1 VKKTSPHDQLEAFLS
16 RYSPEIRALATA
28 ALKKMRSRLPGA
40 FELVYDNYNAL
51 VVGFGATDRASDA
64 VFSIALYPRWVNL
77 FFLQGAKLGDPETL
91 LKGSGKQVRH
101 IVLEDPSVLDRP
113 AVRALMKEA
122 LQSSPKPIRRSSG
135 GTLVIKSISAK
146 KRPRRPREPIRS
158 RRTGREA

>member
-16 RYSPEIRALATA
+16 RYTPEIRALAVA
-28 ALKKMRSRLPGA
+28 ALKKIRARLPGA

-51 VVGFGATDRASDA
+51 VVGFGPTDRASEA
-64 VFSIALYPRWVNL
+64 VFSVALYPRWVNL
-77 FFLQGAKLGDPETL
+77 FFLQGAKLDDPEEI

-101 IVLEDPSVLDRP
+101 IVLNHPSVLDQP

-122 LQSSPKPIRRSSG
+122 LQSSPTPIRRSSG

-146 KRPRRPREPIRS
+146 KRPRRPRGPNS
-158 RRTGREA
+158 GR